1 VFLLAQGRGRKTR
14 QSARRLPTP
23 EDERDQLAKK
33 GIQVQSLVRAVSL
46 LEVFARDKVELSL
59 KEISEATG
67 LSKSTCYR
75 LLSTLEEVNFVERD
89 KSHTHYRLGMK
100 LFELGLIVQ
109 RRMDL
114 RRQALPFLVD
124 LAEKTGETAFLMI
137 RDEEEVLC
145 IERVEGTY
153 PVRALALNVGGR
165 LPLHLGGGQRAL
177 LAELPDDEVLRIVRE
192 KGMPQFT
199 PQSVIDL
206 QELLLELRQ
215 TRERG
220 YGRSWEDITPGVAA
234 IGALVRDYTGNG
246 IAAVSIAG
254 IVQRF
259 GPDRWDSLIELV
271 KAAARNTSLQMGY
284 NDNLVERVPVTA
296 EQESLVVSGA
306 EGDQK

>member
-1 VFLLAQGRGRKTR
+1 
-14 QSARRLPTP
+14 
-23 EDERDQLAKK
+23 LAKK

-46 LEVFARDKVELSL
+46 LEVFARDKGDLSL
-59 KEISEATG
+59 KEIAEATG

-75 LLSTLEEVNFVERD
+75 LLATLEEVHFVERD

-114 RRQALPFLVD
+114 RRLALPYLVD
-124 LAEKTGETAFLMI
+124 LAETTGETSFLMI
-137 RDEEEVLC
+137 RDKDEALC
-145 IERVEGTY
+145 IERVESTY

-165 LPLHLGGGQRAL
+165 LPLLVGGGQRAL

-192 KGMPQFT
+192 KDMPHFT
-199 PQSVIDL
+199 LHSPTDPQA
-206 QELLLELRQ
+206 LLAELRR
-215 TRERG
+215 TRDQG

-234 IGALVRDYTGNG
+234 IGALVKDYTGNG

-259 GPDRWDSLIELV
+259 GPDRWDTLVELV
-271 KAAARNTSLQMGY
+271 KNSARQISLQMGY
-284 NDNLVERVPVTA
+284 NASLGEQVSVTA
-296 EQESLVVSGA
+296 DAESLLASKA
-306 EGDQK
+306 EGDDVS

>member
-1 VFLLAQGRGRKTR
+1 MT
-14 QSARRLPTP
+14 
-23 EDERDQLAKK
+23 KK

-46 LEVFARDKVELSL
+46 LEVFAHGKVELSL
-59 KEISEATG
+59 KEIAESTG

-75 LLSTLEEVNFVERD
+75 LLATLEEVNFVERNR
-89 KSHTHYRLGMK
+89 SHSHYRLGMK

-124 LAEKTGETAFLMI
+124 LAEKTGETAFLII
-137 RDEEEVLC
+137 RDKDEALC

-177 LAELPDDEVLRIVRE
+177 LAELPDEEVLRIVQE

-199 PQSVIDL
+199 PNSVSDL
-206 QELLLELRQ
+206 NALMAELNR
-215 TRERG
+215 TRELG
-220 YGRSWEDITPGVAA
+220 HGRSWEDITPGVAA
-234 IGALVRDYTGNG
+234 IGALVRDYTGSG
-246 IAAVSIAG
+246 IAAISIAG

-259 GPDRWDSLIELV
+259 GPDRWDTLV
-271 KAAARNTSLQMGY
+271 EMVSNTAGSISLQMGY
-284 NDNLVERVPVTA
+284 NPNLVERVPAADRGVLV
-296 EQESLVVSGA
+296 ESKP
-306 EGDQK
+306 EGDSID

>member
-1 VFLLAQGRGRKTR
+1 M
-14 QSARRLPTP
+14 
-23 EDERDQLAKK
+23 AKK

-46 LEVFARDKVELSL
+46 LEVFARDKAELSL

-67 LSKSTCYR
+67 LSKSTSYR

-114 RRQALPFLVD
+114 RRQALPYLVD
-124 LAEKTGETAFLMI
+124 LAEQTGETAFLII
-137 RDEEEVLC
+137 RDKDDALC

-177 LAELPDDEVLRIVRE
+177 LAELSDDDVLRIIRE

-199 PQSVIDL
+199 PQSVVDP
-206 QELLLELRQ
+206 QELLVELRE

-220 YGRSWEDITPGVAA
+220 FGRSWEDITPGVAA
-234 IGALVRDYTGNG
+234 VGVLVRDYTGTG

-259 GPDRWDSLIELV
+259 GPDRFDALIESV
-271 KAAARNTSLQMGY
+271 KAAARDISLQMGY
-284 NDNLVERVPVTA
+284 NPNLVA
-296 EQESLVVSGA
+296 QMAAAADNESLVVSGS
-306 EGDQK
+306 EGDDK